1 MSARGNPHAMG
12 AIRLFSFLSLPAIAL
27 AASLAG
33 AADEP
38 AWQEPDPMPMPPG
51 SAADQALWREARDVN
66 RAVPAARHEANRLQL
81 QVRNEELS
89 RRLGDAA
96 KADPAAAARLEGLR
110 KRLADAQ
117 VAALEV
123 YSSRWPVDVT
133 RVCQVPF
140 VDLTSAM
147 NAADP
152 ALVAEA
158 RDRTARCVELARAA
172 AGRQER
178 ANAALAEIVAE
189 AGKALPPLAPAAAD
203 TGGKH

>member
-1 MSARGNPHAMG
+1 MSAAENPNAMRT
-12 AIRLFSFLSLPAIAL
+12 IRLLSLPALAL

-33 AADEP
+33 AAEEA

-51 SAADQALWREARDVN
+51 SAADQALWKEAQDVN
-66 RAVPAARHEANRLQL
+66 RAVPAARHAANRLQL
-81 QVRNEELS
+81 QVRTEELS
-89 RRLGDAA
+89 RRLGEAA
-96 KADPAAAARLEGLR
+96 KADPAAAARLEGLQ

-178 ANAALAEIVAE
+178 ANAALAQVIAE
-189 AGKALPPLAPAAAD
+189 AEKVLPSLAPAMAD
-203 TGGKH
+203 PGGKH

>member
-1 MSARGNPHAMG
+1 MRAT
-12 AIRLFSFLSLPAIAL
+12 RLLSLPAVVL

-51 SAADQALWREARDVN
+51 SPADQALWREARDVN
-66 RAVPAARHEANRLQL
+66 RAVPTARHEANRLQL
-81 QVRNEELS
+81 RVRTEELS

-96 KADPAAAARLEGLR
+96 KADPSAAPRLEVLR

-117 VAALEV
+117 VAALDV
-123 YSSRWPVDVT
+123 YTSRWPVDVT

-152 ALVAEA
+152 ALIAEA
-158 RDRTARCVELARAA
+158 RDRTARCVELGRTAA
-172 AGRQER
+172 LRQER
-178 ANAALAEIVAE
+178 ANAALAEVVAE
-189 AGKALPPLAPAAAD
+189 SEKALPPLAPAAAD
-203 TGGKH
+203 PGGNH